1 MRGLRAQVLLLLPAC
16 TQCCEPW
23 CETAPCSELT
33 GSVEQECG
41 DCPSTHRCCRTAHD
55 FVADEPVLNFEL
67 GERLTPHSKE
77 SDDEYEAFYGGAH
90 APDQIDGATETL
102 WAQLTIA
109 QQQGACPDQV
119 KLTETEQSN
128 GFPALVHQA
137 FRGLDSC
144 EPMPL
149 RRLLC
154 SLAKL
159 PSAPAAA
166 ILREAIEARAEMSA
180 CIGLVLASA
189 DLEIG
194 RNLAT
199 ANYEEL
205 VGLISHREW
214 DTRLAGGE
222 VFAALIPAPWRP
234 RGTRRACRASHA
246 FMQTCQPK
254 RVPVRCDK
262 AAVRNISRQDGA
274 IPMFASAGAKKR
286 HTAARRYIT

>member
-41 DCPSTHRCCRTAHD
+41 DCPSYARCSRTADD
-55 FVADEPVLNFEL
+55 FVADGHVLNFEL

-90 APDQIDGATETL
+90 VPDQIDGATETL

-119 KLTETEQSN
+119 ELTETEQSN
-128 GFPALVHQA
+128 GFPALVHQT

-154 SLAKL
+154 SLARL

-199 ANYEEL
+199 AN
-205 VGLISHREW
+205 
-214 DTRLAGGE
+214 
-222 VFAALIPAPWRP
+222 
-234 RGTRRACRASHA
+234 
-246 FMQTCQPK
+246 
-254 RVPVRCDK
+254 
-262 AAVRNISRQDGA
+262 
-274 IPMFASAGAKKR
+274 
-286 HTAARRYIT
+286 